1 MVPQKRSQASTSW
14 AYAYQ
19 LNPPQPEP
27 RFAKIKM
34 LLRRARLAAQR
45 EGRLWTGQVV
55 KDAHITH
62 ILVVTDAPDEL
73 RAVDR
78 AIDAELKRL
87 KMGFAITGPARVS
100 LPRVTPGRR
109 APRTPTRS
117 VGRSP
122 ST

>member
-1 MVPQKRSQASTSW
+1 MVPKQRTPAPESW

-19 LNPPQPEP
+19 LKPPQPEP

-45 EGRLWTGQVV
+45 AGRLWTGQVV

-62 ILVVTDAPDEL
+62 ILVVTDTPDEV

-87 KMGFAITGPARVS
+87 KMGFAITEPARVS
-100 LPRVTPGRR
+100 LPGVRVARR
-109 APRTPTRS
+109 ALKRPARPRAT
-117 VGRSP
+117 
-122 ST
+122 

>member
-1 MVPQKRSQASTSW
+1 MAPKQRPRAPESW

-27 RFAKIKM
+27 RFAKVKM
-34 LLRRARLAAQR
+34 LLRCARLAAQR
-45 EGRLWTGQVV
+45 DGRRWTGQIVME
-55 KDAHITH
+55 AHITH
-62 ILVVTDAPDEL
+62 ILVVTDAPHEV

-100 LPRVTPGRR
+100 LPRVTLGKR

-117 VGRSP
+117 GGRSH

>member
-1 MVPQKRSQASTSW
+1 
-14 AYAYQ
+14 
-19 LNPPQPEP
+19 
-27 RFAKIKM
+27 M

-45 EGRLWTGQVV
+45 AGRLWTGQVV

-62 ILVVTDAPDEL
+62 ILVVTDAPDEA

-100 LPRVTPGRR
+100 LPRGTPGRR
-109 APRTPTRS
+109 APKTPARS
-117 VGRSP
+117 GGRSRG
-122 ST
+122 T